1 MTRAAD
7 DAETLGPPEASA
19 ASRTSDASTASRAS
33 GTPAAP
39 VPAPTEHRATGLP
52 IAPVAAVW
60 RRLRRAGREHGR
72 LLAVVVLLYGTAALM
87 ALASPWILGLI
98 IDTVR
103 AGGASAGPLSG
114 TADQTASRVDVL
126 AGLIVVALV
135 LHAGFTLASVAASI
149 RFGESVLAELREE
162 FVRAVLRLPMG
173 VVERA
178 GTGDLV
184 ARTGRDIGH
193 LSHTVRVSVP
203 VMAVSSVTLVVVTTA
218 LAVLHPLL
226 LLAWLPSLPV
236 LWVSTRWYARRAPDG
251 YVRELGTYSE
261 LTQSVTDTV
270 EGAHTIESLGRQARR
285 IALNE
290 QKVGRAYAAER
301 YTLWLRCVWYP
312 PLELGYMLPI
322 ALTFLVAGLLYAD
335 GSLSLGGIATA
346 VFLSRQM
353 GRPLDQLL
361 DQVDSLM
368 MGFTSMR
375 RLLGVEL
382 AGEPAGKAPLP
393 SVADAPRTARPGE
406 VRVEDVR
413 FGYTGTEVLHG
424 VDLVLAPGE
433 RLAVVGPS
441 GAGKSTL
448 GKLIAGVHPPT
459 SGGVRVSGAPVSA
472 LPPEE
477 RRARAILLS
486 QESHMFR
493 GTIAENLALALDR
506 PEGAAAVDEER
517 LWEALAAVDAES
529 WVRALPDGL
538 GTRVGSGDAPLDPAH
553 VQQLALARVVLADPD
568 VLVLDEA
575 TSLMDPRSARHLER
589 SLAGVLSGRTVVAI
603 AHRLHTAHDAD
614 RIAVVEDGRIS
625 ELGSHDELLARG
637 GSYADLWRA
646 WHGAG

>member
-7 DAETLGPPEASA
+7 NAETLGPPQASGVFETPRAPEAARAPGAPADPAASA
-19 ASRTSDASTASRAS
+19 A
-33 GTPAAP
+33 PA
-39 VPAPTEHRATGLP
+39 EHHAAGLP

-103 AGGASAGPLSG
+103 AEGAPSATSEQ
-114 TADQTASRVDVL
+114 AASRVDVL
-126 AGLIVVALV
+126 AGLIVAALV

-203 VMAVSSVTLVVVTTA
+203 VMAVSTVTLVVVTTA
-218 LAVLHPLL
+218 LTVLHPLL
-226 LLAWLPSLPV
+226 LLAWLPSAPV
-236 LWVSTRWYARRAPDG
+236 LWLSTRWYARRAPDG

-290 QKVGRAYAAER
+290 QRVGRAYAAER

-312 PLELGYMLPI
+312 PLEFGYMFPI

-335 GSLSLGGIATA
+335 GALSLGGIATA

-353 GRPLDQLL
+353 ARPLDQLL

-382 AGEPAGKAPLP
+382 AGEPEGRALSA
-393 SVADAPRTARPGE
+393 ADAAGTARPGE

-413 FGYTGTEVLHG
+413 FAYTDAEVLHG

-459 SGGVRVSGAPVSA
+459 SGAVRVSGAPVSG

-506 PEGAAAVDEER
+506 PEGAAEVDEER
-517 LWEALAAVDAES
+517 LWEALAAVDAEP
-529 WVRALPDGL
+529 WVRALPEGL
-538 GTRVGSGDAPLDPAH
+538 GTRVGSGHAPLDPAH

-646 WHGAG
+646 WHGAD

>member
-7 DAETLGPPEASA
+7 NAEALDPP
-19 ASRTSDASTASRAS
+19 RAS
-33 GTPAAP
+33 GVSPTPRAPEAASAP
-39 VPAPTEHRATGLP
+39 GAPTAPATSAAPTEHHAAGLP

-103 AGGASAGPLSG
+103 AEGAPSAASG
-114 TADQTASRVDVL
+114 QAASRVDVL
-126 AGLIVVALV
+126 AGLIVAALV

-203 VMAVSSVTLVVVTTA
+203 VMAVSTVTLVVVTTA
-218 LAVLHPLL
+218 LIVLHPLL
-226 LLAWLPSLPV
+226 LLAWLPSAPL
-236 LWVSTRWYARRAPDG
+236 LWLSTRWYARRAPDG

-290 QKVGRAYAAER
+290 QRVGRAYAAER

-312 PLELGYMLPI
+312 PLEFGYMFPI

-335 GSLSLGGIATA
+335 GALSLGGIATA

-353 GRPLDQLL
+353 ARPLDQLL

-382 AGEPAGKAPLP
+382 AGGPDGRANSA
-393 SVADAPRTARPGE
+393 ADAAGTARPGE
-406 VRVEDVR
+406 VRVEGVR
-413 FGYTGTEVLHG
+413 FAYTDTEVLHG

-459 SGGVRVSGAPVSA
+459 SGAVRVSGAPVSG

-506 PEGAAAVDEER
+506 PEGAAEVDEER
-517 LWEALAAVDAES
+517 LWEALAAVDAEP

-538 GTRVGSGDAPLDPAH
+538 GTRVGSGNVPLDPAH

-646 WHGAG
+646 WHGAD